1 MILGLDTSSAL
12 TSIAVVDGT
21 RVVVE
26 RRHLDARRHA
36 EVLAPMLAEVCEA
49 VDPSAITAIACGV
62 GPGPYTGLRVGIA
75 TALAVGMAWKI
86 PVHGICSL
94 DAIAAAAYASED
106 SALDDDVFVAVDA
119 RRSEV
124 YWAHFITGC
133 TRVDGPLV
141 SKPGDIDAS
150 LRAGVWVGHGAAMHA
165 DSFSLVLAG
174 DDAEDALGYPQ
185 ASWVAMRAGVLLAS
199 GAEVEHHDQ
208 MPLDSHGDDTGATA
222 RALRGAALL
231 PARPLYLRRPDAVA
245 AGIAS

>member
-49 VDPSAITAIACGV
+49 VDSSAITAIACGV

-94 DAIAAAAYASED
+94 DAIAAAAYASEE
-106 SALDDDVFVAVDA
+106 SALCGDVFVAVDA

-124 YWAHFITGC
+124 YWAHYIAGC

-141 SKPGDIDAS
+141 AKPGDIDAT

-165 DSFSLVLAG
+165 DSFGLVLAR
-174 DDAEDALGYPQ
+174 DAAEDALGYPQ
-185 ASWVAMRAGVLLAS
+185 ASWVAMRAGLLLAS
-199 GAEVEHHDQ
+199 GAEVDQ
-208 MPLDSHGDDTGATA
+208 QDHMPLDSHGEDTGATA

-245 AGIAS
+245 AGTAS